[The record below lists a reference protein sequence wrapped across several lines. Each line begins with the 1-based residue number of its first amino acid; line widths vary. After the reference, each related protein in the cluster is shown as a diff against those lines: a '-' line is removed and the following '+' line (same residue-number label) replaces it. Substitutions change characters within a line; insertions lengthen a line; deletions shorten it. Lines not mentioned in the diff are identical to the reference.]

1 MKIIHLSDTHI
12 NPETLNKI
20 DTQQRFKLALNH
32 IRDNIRNY
40 ENNEKSRIQFILNR
54 ITEEQFNRVILKEQK
69 D

>member
-32 IRDNIRNY
+32 IRDNHSNAD
-40 ENNEKSRIQFILNR
+40 ILI
-54 ITEEQFNRVILKEQK
+54 ITGDLTAFGDDES
-69 D
+69 